1 MNIESLTCEQV
12 GRLTRWLQRYP
23 GLDGLEALLLAR
35 LESAGDV
42 GRVPLDSG
50 RLSRELEVA
59 HALVRRSASSLE
71 NRGLIEVTARRGAG
85 PGLWLS
91 LIDGGAAGEP

>member
-12 GRLTRWLQRYP
+12 GHLTRWLQRYP

-42 GRVPLDSG
+42 GQVPLDSG

-71 NRGLIEVTARRGAG
+71 NRGLIDITARRGAG

-91 LIDGGAAGEP
+91 LIDGCAVAGP